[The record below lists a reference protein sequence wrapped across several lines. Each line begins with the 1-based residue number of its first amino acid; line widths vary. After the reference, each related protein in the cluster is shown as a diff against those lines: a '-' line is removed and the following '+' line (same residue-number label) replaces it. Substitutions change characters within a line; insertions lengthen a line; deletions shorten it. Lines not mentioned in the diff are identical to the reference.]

1 MTRAE
6 RLTQALEERQAD
18 VFISAIRPNQ
28 LYFLPHPEPSSVI
41 SRANCCAI
49 IFGLN
54 EPVVFPSVWI
64 SNACRDLLTDCTV
77 IENTLGDPR
86 PEDQLLAYLRKAGLK
101 RIIVDQPGLT
111 EFLRGQIDGCQI
123 GCEDLGTEIRR
134 NKDARDLEHMR
145 EAARIADLGM
155 RAAFAAIRPGLSC
168 LDVIAEGEYAMLK
181 AGAEDATMS
190 PAVGEGTFY
199 LDSAENPRRLIRE
212 GDMIFIDM
220 AIHVRGYLGD
230 MTRAGIVGEGTDEQ
244 RVLLET
250 VQQSHA
256 GKFDL
261 FYLPID
267 FKNRCNVGYAFINFL
282 SPAHILAFY
291 EEFNFRKWDRFNSDK
306 VCEIAYGRI
315 QGKAALLTHFAN
327 SSLVHEDECYRP
339 VVFASDGS
347 GRRESFVGMASGL
360 R

>member
-49 IFGLN
+49 VFGLN
-54 EPVVFPSVWI
+54 EPVVFPGIWI

-77 IENTLGDPR
+77 IENKLDDPL
-86 PEDQLLAYLRKAGLK
+86 PEDQLLVYLRKAGLK
-101 RIIVDQPGLT
+101 RIIVDQPMLA
-111 EFLRGQIDGCQI
+111 ECLRGQIDGCEI
-123 GCEDLGTEIRR
+123 ECEDLGTEIRR
-134 NKDARDLEHMR
+134 KKDARDLEHMR

-155 RAAFAAIRPGLSC
+155 TAAFAAIRPGLSC

-230 MTRAGIVGEGTDEQ
+230 MTRAGIVGEGTEEQ

-250 VQQSHA
+250 VQRAYKTGVAAMSPGADGADIYRQVVACFAERGWKEYYVHHLSH
-256 GKFDL
+256 GLGLGGDL
-261 FYLPID
+261 PRIGSSAADVLRVGDALSCEPGVYIPGLGGARVENMIYVAEEGPEELTRCSLDLPMD
-267 FKNRCNVGYAFINFL
+267 L
-282 SPAHILAFY
+282 
-291 EEFNFRKWDRFNSDK
+291 
-306 VCEIAYGRI
+306 
-315 QGKAALLTHFAN
+315 
-327 SSLVHEDECYRP
+327 
-339 VVFASDGS
+339 
-347 GRRESFVGMASGL
+347 
-360 R
+360 

>member
-41 SRANCCAI
+41 SRANCRAI
-49 IFGLN
+49 VFGLN
-54 EPVVFPSVWI
+54 EPVVFPGIWI

-77 IENTLGDPR
+77 IENKLGDPL
-86 PEDQLLAYLRKAGLK
+86 PEDQLLVYLRKAGLK
-101 RIIVDQPGLT
+101 RIIVDQPMLA
-111 EFLRGQIDGCQI
+111 ECLRGQIDGCEI
-123 GCEDLGTEIRR
+123 ECEDLGTEIRR
-134 NKDARDLEHMR
+134 KKDARDLEHMR

-155 RAAFAAIRPGLSC
+155 TAAFAAIRPGLSC

-230 MTRAGIVGEGTDEQ
+230 MTRAGIVGEGTEEQ

-250 VQQSHA
+250 VQRAYKTGVAAMAPGADGADIYRQVVACFAERGWKDYYVHHLSH
-256 GKFDL
+256 GLGLGGDL
-261 FYLPID
+261 PRIGSSAADVLRVGDALSCEPGVYIPGLGGARVENMIYVAEEGPEELTRCSLDLPMD
-267 FKNRCNVGYAFINFL
+267 L
-282 SPAHILAFY
+282 
-291 EEFNFRKWDRFNSDK
+291 
-306 VCEIAYGRI
+306 
-315 QGKAALLTHFAN
+315 
-327 SSLVHEDECYRP
+327 
-339 VVFASDGS
+339 
-347 GRRESFVGMASGL
+347 
-360 R
+360 

>member
-54 EPVVFPSVWI
+54 EPVVFPGVWI
-64 SNACRDLLTDCTV
+64 FNACRDLLTDCTV
-77 IENTLGDPR
+77 IENTLGDPC

-123 GCEDLGTEIRR
+123 ECEDLGTEIRR
-134 NKDARDLEHMR
+134 KKDARDMEHMR

-230 MTRAGIVGEGTDEQ
+230 MTRAGIVGEGTEEQ

-250 VQQSHA
+250 VQRAYKTGVAAMAPGADGADIYRQAVACFAERGWKDYYVHHLSH
-256 GKFDL
+256 GLGLGGDL
-261 FYLPID
+261 PRIGSAAADVLRVGDALSCEPGVYIPGLGGARVENMIYVGEEGPEELTQCPLDLPMD
-267 FKNRCNVGYAFINFL
+267 L
-282 SPAHILAFY
+282 
-291 EEFNFRKWDRFNSDK
+291 
-306 VCEIAYGRI
+306 
-315 QGKAALLTHFAN
+315 
-327 SSLVHEDECYRP
+327 
-339 VVFASDGS
+339 
-347 GRRESFVGMASGL
+347 
-360 R
+360 